1 MIIIQMKHNLTF
13 CMACDFCQCCFTFL
27 SAIHCFENSNICLT
41 YDYKN
46 YSILLL
52 KWKRHFRLRITNPR
66 EASVKSS
73 KISALWKRY
82 STIVLWAKEKHHCG
96 FPSHSVKEM
105 IFRSTKKRR
114 KWSSISPNAAKFY
127 LKSNPKRIKTKT
139 ISIISK
145 TLFPT
150 QCFMDKIHVSPTK

>member
-105 IFRSTKKRR
+105 IFRSTKKSQGNDLLYLPMQPNSILNPILRGL
-114 KWSSISPNAAKFY
+114 KLKQLASSLKLSFRHNA
-127 LKSNPKRIKTKT
+127 L
-139 ISIISK
+139 
-145 TLFPT
+145 
-150 QCFMDKIHVSPTK
+150 